1 MKNTM
6 SQPPSCLT
14 EGDPA
19 FAKLIDQVGPF
30 NLKPEK
36 RRTPFEALVR
46 AVAHQQLNGKAANTI
61 LGRFIK
67 LFANGTFPSP
77 KQVEEIEFEELRSI
91 GFSRA
96 KAGYVKAI
104 AQATLNGIVPD
115 RKEIEALEDEAII
128 ERLTQI
134 KGIGRWSVEMFLMFG
149 LGRLDVLPIHD
160 YGVRNGFAIVYRKR
174 ELPTPAQ
181 LLKHGERWR
190 PHRTTAAWYLWRAVD
205 LARET
210 KLVMNF

>member
-1 MKNTM
+1 MQRTNSHT
-6 SQPPSCLT
+6 PICLT
-14 EGDPA
+14 DGDPA
-19 FAKLIDQVGPF
+19 FAMLIDQVGPF
-30 NLKPEK
+30 SLKPEK
-36 RRTPFEALVR
+36 KRSPFEALVR
-46 AVAHQQLNGKAANTI
+46 AVAHQQLNGKAATTI
-61 LGRFIK
+61 LGRFIN
-67 LFANGTFPSP
+67 LFGDAAFPSP
-77 KQVEEIEFEELRSI
+77 KQVEEIEFEELRRI

-104 AQATLNGIVPD
+104 AQAALTGIVPG
-115 RKEIEALEDEAII
+115 RKEIEVLEDEAII

-134 KGIGRWSVEMFLMFG
+134 KGVGRWSVEMFLMFG
-149 LGRLDVLPIHD
+149 LGRPDVLPIHD

-174 ELPTPAQ
+174 KLPTPAQ
-181 LLKHGERWR
+181 VQKHGERWR